1 MARRM
6 ILFSPGFALGCTRTG
21 NYGPNI
27 PAGIRKKILQG
38 QLLHRNACK
47 GNLLLNQP
55 ERLVALMPTPMRF
68 QLLANRN
75 LGQTDIL
82 CDRPHDG
89 QATGLCRKGV
99 NRKLYEVSKET
110 VYACIIISKTPPCK
124 ASSLHT
130 TRDGVVLCCVVL
142 ECHSWDWS

>member
-1 MARRM
+1 M

-55 ERLVALMPTPMRF
+55 FWLVALMPTPMRF
-68 QLLANRN
+68 QLLANQN

-89 QATGLCRKGV
+89 QATGLSRKGV
-99 NRKLYEVSKET
+99 NL
-110 VYACIIISKTPPCK
+110 ISAPSNVAKQT
-124 ASSLHT
+124 L
-130 TRDGVVLCCVVL
+130 DGVSTPNVAVHPS
-142 ECHSWDWS
+142 E